1 MAKVTTV
8 PLVCI
13 ETGDKTEFGIDHA
26 ERILN
31 IMDSGWELPEGS
43 EFEFKDGTIIR
54 RSKKADK

>member
-13 ETGDKTEFGIDHA
+13 ETGESTDFAIDHA

-31 IMDSGWELPEGS
+31 ITDSGWELPEGS